1 MRAISRFESNLLRIL
16 YCFLGQARRAEA
28 LPLLARD
35 VQRPR
40 CLSRDAV
47 ELAQAALAKGCVCLL
62 ARGGWRRERFLRDE
76 DVVEGRVWERTRPE
90 DLGLSF
96 SRNTLD
102 FLIWLTARNPAA
114 SQRGWSPR
122 RTAPMTLGDR
132 FLLFLAYRAV
142 RGTEI
147 AEPLRRR
154 QAFAGHGLCRLAF
167 PDDFADVQSGTPLD
181 LETWTTGMGAC
192 IVEALQHELADHW
205 VRVERGKAEI
215 VSGDQ
220 MRALGAAQERVLTE
234 FLDRL
239 EAGDRRDLARFL
251 LVAASRLLSDQPP
264 AEAWIGRLDLKGLT
278 MVHRAETYRAA
289 FAFLRMLRRL
299 ERWQRQAQ
307 TVGYFDEGYAASQLW
322 KADWERFHG
331 DACCS
336 ALQSSSLRSRLMGQ
350 AELKSPS
357 KAE

>member
-1 MRAISRFESNLLRIL
+1 LRAISRFESDLLRIL
-16 YCFLGQARRAEA
+16 YCFLGQGPRSEA
-28 LPLLARD
+28 LRLLARD
-35 VQRPR
+35 VERPP

-47 ELAQAALAKGCVCLL
+47 ELARAALGKGCAWFL
-62 ARGGWRRERFLRDE
+62 ARGGWRRERFLRNE
-76 DVVEGRVWERTRPE
+76 QVVEGRVWERTRPD

-114 SQRGWSPR
+114 SKRGWSPR
-122 RTAPMTLGDR
+122 RTVAMTLGDR

-142 RGTEI
+142 RNTQI

-154 QAFAGHGLCRLAF
+154 QVFAGHGLCRLAF

-181 LETWTTGMGAC
+181 LETWTTGPGAC
-192 IVEALQHELADHW
+192 IVEALQHELADRW

-215 VSGDQ
+215 VSGEQ

-234 FLDRL
+234 FLDVL
-239 EAGDRRDLARFL
+239 EARDRRDLARFL
-251 LVAASRLLSDQPP
+251 LVAASRLLRPAPS
-264 AEAWIGRLDLKGLT
+264 AEAWIGRLNLKGQT
-278 MVHRAETYRAA
+278 MADRAETYRAA

-299 ERWQRQAQ
+299 EPWQRQAQ

-336 ALQSSSLRSRLMGQ
+336 VLQSSGLRSRLMGQ
-350 AELKSPS
+350 AELPNPS
-357 KAE
+357 ETE